1 MCFTKRIYHFYK
13 IIYGRFS
20 FVPNPFFT
28 PPCWDGAFLSCF
40 DLKIHVV
47 SNFES
52 TLAHSQFQD
61 KQACGEDETKQRK
74 L

>member
-1 MCFTKRIYHFYK
+1 MYEYIY
-13 IIYGRFS
+13 ICICIYGRFS
-20 FVPNPFFT
+20 FVPNPFFK

-52 TLAHSQFQD
+52 TLDQFQD